1 MAGLVNVCAAWF
13 HAATSGDGEESS
25 AGRQVRAGRGMARL
39 LGRGSAVPSTSAMAA
54 AQSGDVTEFPLSGPE
69 VVGVTGAGIDREA
82 DRAVSALYAERYRS
96 LVRLAALLVDDMAT
110 AEEVVQD
117 SFIAIHA
124 NWRRLQDIDKAAG
137 YLRQCVVNRSH
148 SVLRHRGVV
157 NRNVQQPLPDMPSAE
172 EEAMRLLSRSAVV
185 TALQGLSPRQRQA
198 LVLRYYAGLSEAQI
212 ASAMGI
218 TRGAVKHYV
227 SRAMSSLRATLA
239 GKV

>member
-1 MAGLVNVCAAWF
+1 M
-13 HAATSGDGEESS
+13 S
-25 AGRQVRAGRGMARL
+25 APLGFTLPRAGTARIVRQGGAGMARL
-39 LGRGSAVPSTSAMAA
+39 LGRGSAVSATSAMAA
-54 AQSGDVTEFPLSGPE
+54 AQSGDVAEFPLPGPE
-69 VVGVTGAGIDREA
+69 VVGVTRAGIDREA
-82 DRAVSALYAERYRS
+82 DCAVSALYAERYQS

-157 NRNVQQPLPDMPSAE
+157 NRNLLRSLPEMPSAE
-172 EEAMRLLSRSAVV
+172 EEAMRLLSRSAVI
-185 TALQGLSPRQRQA
+185 TALQGLPPRQRQA
-198 LVLRYYAGLSEAQI
+198 LVLRYYAGLPEAQI

-218 TRGAVKHYV
+218 TRGAVKRYV

-239 GKV
+239 GEA

>member
-1 MAGLVNVCAAWF
+1 M
-13 HAATSGDGEESS
+13 S
-25 AGRQVRAGRGMARL
+25 APRGFTLPPVGTARIVRKGGAGRGMAQL
-39 LGRGSAVPSTSAMAA
+39 LGQGSAGPPTSAMAA
-54 AQSGDVTEFPLSGPE
+54 AQSGDVAKFPLPGP
-69 VVGVTGAGIDREA
+69 GVLGARGAGTDREA
-82 DRAVSALYAERYRS
+82 DRAIAALYAERYRS

-157 NRNVQQPLPDMPSAE
+157 NRNVMQPLPAMPSAE
-172 EEAMRLLSRSAVV
+172 EEAMKLLSRSAVI
-185 TALQGLSPRQRQA
+185 TALQGLPPRQRQA

-212 ASAMGI
+212 ASTMGI
-218 TRGAVKHYV
+218 TQGAVKRYV
-227 SRAMSSLRATLA
+227 SRAMSALRAMLA
-239 GKV
+239 GEA

>member
-1 MAGLVNVCAAWF
+1 
-13 HAATSGDGEESS
+13 
-25 AGRQVRAGRGMARL
+25 L
-39 LGRGSAVPSTSAMAA
+39 LGRSSAVPSTSAMAA
-54 AQSGDVTEFPLSGPE
+54 AQSGEVAEFPLSGPE

-157 NRNVQQPLPDMPSAE
+157 NRNMHQPLPDMPSAE
-172 EEAMRLLSRSAVV
+172 EDFLRDNARRWCCGITLGCRRLR
-185 TALQGLSPRQRQA
+185 SPRPWELPGAPSSTMSHGPCRRCG
-198 LVLRYYAGLSEAQI
+198 LRW
-212 ASAMGI
+212 
-218 TRGAVKHYV
+218 RGKYEPAR
-227 SRAMSSLRATLA
+227 S
-239 GKV
+239 

>member
-1 MAGLVNVCAAWF
+1 
-13 HAATSGDGEESS
+13 
-25 AGRQVRAGRGMARL
+25 MARL
-39 LGRGSAVPSTSAMAA
+39 LRQGSTVPSAAAMAA
-54 AQSGDVTEFPLSGPE
+54 GQSGDVAEFPLPGPE
-69 VVGVTGAGIDREA
+69 VLEGREAGSDREA
-82 DRAVSALYAERYRS
+82 DYAVSALYAERYRS

-157 NRNVQQPLPDMPSAE
+157 NRNVQQLPPDVPSAE
-172 EEAMRLLSRSAVV
+172 EEAMKLVSRSAVI
-185 TALQGLSPRQRQA
+185 TALQRLPPRQRQA

-212 ASAMGI
+212 ASTMGVS
-218 TRGAVKHYV
+218 RGAVKRYV
-227 SRAMSSLRATLA
+227 SRAMSALRAMLA
-239 GKV
+239 GEA

>member
-1 MAGLVNVCAAWF
+1 
-13 HAATSGDGEESS
+13 
-25 AGRQVRAGRGMARL
+25 MARL
-39 LGRGSAVPSTSAMAA
+39 LRQGSAGPPTSTMAA
-54 AQSGDVTEFPLSGPE
+54 AQPGDVVEFPLAGP
-69 VVGVTGAGIDREA
+69 GVLGTWEAGTDHEA
-82 DRAVSALYAERYRS
+82 DRVVSALYAERYRS

-157 NRNVQQPLPDMPSAE
+157 NRNVLQPPPDVPSAE
-172 EEAMRLLSRSAVV
+172 DEAMRLLSRSAVI
-185 TALQGLSPRQRQA
+185 TALQGLSPRQREA

-212 ASAMGI
+212 ASTMGI
-218 TRGAVKHYV
+218 TKGAVKSNV
-227 SRAMSSLRATLA
+227 SRAMSALRARLA
-239 GKV
+239 AEA

>member
-1 MAGLVNVCAAWF
+1 
-13 HAATSGDGEESS
+13 
-25 AGRQVRAGRGMARL
+25 MARL
-39 LGRGSAVPSTSAMAA
+39 LGQSSAVPPTSAMAA
-54 AQSGDVTEFPLSGPE
+54 SQSGDVAEFSLSGAE
-69 VVGVTGAGIDREA
+69 VLGATGAGTDREA
-82 DRAVSALYAERYRS
+82 DYAVSALYAERYRS
-96 LVRLAALLVDDMAT
+96 LVRLATLLVDDMAT

-157 NRNVQQPLPDMPSAE
+157 NRNVQQPLPDVPSAE
-172 EEAMRLLSRSAVV
+172 EEAIKLLNRSAVI
-185 TALQGLSPRQRQA
+185 TALQELPTRQRQA

-212 ASAMGI
+212 ASTMGI
-218 TRGAVKHYV
+218 TRGAVKRYV

-239 GKV
+239 GEA

>member
-1 MAGLVNVCAAWF
+1 
-13 HAATSGDGEESS
+13 
-25 AGRQVRAGRGMARL
+25 MARL
-39 LGRGSAVPSTSAMAA
+39 LGQRSVGSAASAMTA
-54 AQSGDVTEFPLSGPE
+54 AQSGDAVEFPLPGP
-69 VVGVTGAGIDREA
+69 GVLGVRGAGTNSEA

-157 NRNVQQPLPDMPSAE
+157 NRNAQQPLPDMPSAE